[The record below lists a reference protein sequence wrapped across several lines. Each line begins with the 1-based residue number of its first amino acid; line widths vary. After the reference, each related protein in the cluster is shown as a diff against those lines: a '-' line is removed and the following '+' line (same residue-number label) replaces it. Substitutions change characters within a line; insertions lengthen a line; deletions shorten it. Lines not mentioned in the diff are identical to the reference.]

1 MTARSPDVQQGVPC
15 VEGTSSPAASALG
28 VVAQALG
35 WFGAAFKKTQ
45 PVSGVVLGL
54 FGIPPVFFFLGGGVE
69 GGFQESQKE
78 SQNFGGSSK
87 QRHTHRSN
95 CLQLVG
101 VTPMLGMA
109 SRMPRRR
116 LPGSL
121 RAAGEAPLA
130 GNASMPAQKRRA
142 ENSPSTSTA
151 LTGNMQHILLPH
163 AMSRSSTSLE
173 EKHWGLQLLNDS
185 IDGWEQIHSNKWHI
199 NFFSELFCRR
209 RYHQRGPLG
218 RSRVNLRVT
227 EIW

>member
-1 MTARSPDVQQGVPC
+1 MLR
-15 VEGTSSPAASALG
+15 ALLPQL
-28 VVAQALG
+28 QALWG
-35 WFGAAFKKTQ
+35 SLPRPWGGLGQLSKKTQ
-45 PVSGVVLGL
+45 AVSGVVLGL
-54 FGIPPVFFFLGGGVE
+54 FGIPPGLFLFSSFSVSFGGE
-69 GGFQESQKE
+69 GGFQESQKDDQNE

-209 RYHQRGPLG
+209 RYHRRGPLG

-227 EIW
+227 ETR